1 MKLKICLLL
10 LILSVGYESLANAII
25 DRSLPNRNSAI
36 NKSSI
41 VHSSIFEDKIQEQ
54 DYESIINDLNNQ
66 INENPEEYS
75 LYVSLIEAYIKNKN
89 YNEAYD
95 KLLFLKYMKDQDKLS
110 DENNEEIKKLYFNIS
125 KYSKYLRQKSSIY
138 VELALLAILNDN
150 YIAAEN
156 YIKNSVKNVTNQDIV
171 INGINIVFE
180 NTQNYIDAVS
190 TYNLFLSLN
199 KANTNEVK
207 KHKIYFLL
215 KSNNL
220 NAALSEYSDLLQ
232 NNDDLYSY
240 QKYELLK
247 AMIESN
253 INDKKIYETFYKNK
267 DGSLLNFYFEAYN
280 LLEENKNNDL
290 AKHYADKIVK
300 EFPDSTSAEFIK
312 AINLINQGKN
322 IEAYNILN
330 SLRNR
335 ISAEDEI
342 NLFNRLLVLISGDN
356 FSEVLGLIDQGYYK
370 QAIEILNSKNI
381 IESELT
387 SALKAKCYIELN
399 QMQKALEC
407 LNKGLTYNPNYYL
420 LNLNFAEYYQRNDNC
435 ELARKYA
442 EKAYNLS
449 INDIQR
455 DVSQSVINSI
465 NEIEAG
471 KYTNKINSALDSQ
484 NYEEAMRLI
493 DAALSIDP
501 NSSELYF
508 YKGLCNIAQSNYAES
523 TAALYKSIELDENNV
538 LAHFYLGV
546 AFDNLSEEQN
556 ALNYYERFLQLLAVD
571 EYQETE
577 KAEYARA
584 RIQKIKKIK

>member
-220 NAALSEYSDLLQ
+220 NAALYEYSDLLQ

-356 FSEVLGLIDQGYYK
+356 FSEVLGLLDQGYYK

-387 SALKAKCYIELN
+387 LALKAKCYIELN
-399 QMQKALEC
+399 QMKKALEC

-471 KYTNKINSALDSQ
+471 TYTNKINSALDSQ

-493 DAALSIDP
+493 DEALSIDP

>member
-220 NAALSEYSDLLQ
+220 NAALYEYSDLLQ

-356 FSEVLGLIDQGYYK
+356 FSEVLGLLDQGYYK

-387 SALKAKCYIELN
+387 LALKAKCYIELN
-399 QMQKALEC
+399 QMKKALEC

-493 DAALSIDP
+493 DEALSIDP

>member
-156 YIKNSVKNVTNQDIV
+156 YIKNSVKNVTNQYIV

-399 QMQKALEC
+399 QMKKALEC